1 MINLSNKTKNYHW
14 PFELDKINLY
24 AYQNNF
30 LSTKECEDIIKQGK
44 SKKLQKGNTGNN
56 NIKKKRDSNISW
68 LCPDDNPQL
77 YRKFTDTIT
86 NLNKRFFG
94 FDLHGF
100 TEGLQFTNYKAP
112 GGKYDSHVDRCYDT
126 QIRKLSAIVLLS
138 DEFEGG
144 DFELIVAD
152 DPTKLEMKKGKLFL
166 FPSFIL
172 HRVKP
177 ITKGERNSLVAWVT
191 GPNFK

>member
-1 MINLSNKTKNYHW
+1 LSNETENYHW

-24 AYQNNF
+24 AYSDNF
-30 LSTKECEDIIKQGK
+30 LSAKECEDIIKQGK
-44 SKKLQKGNTGNN
+44 SKKLQKGNTSNN
-56 NIKKKRDSNISW
+56 NINKSRRSNISW
-68 LCPDDNPQL
+68 LSPTGNFHL
-77 YRKFTDTIT
+77 YRKLTDKIIH
-86 NLNKRFFG
+86 LNKKYFG
-94 FDLHGF
+94 FDLYGL

-112 GGKYDSHVDRCYDT
+112 SGKYDSHVDRCFGS
-126 QIRKLSAIVLLS
+126 QIRKLSVVILLS
-138 DEFEGG
+138 DNFEGG
-144 DFELIVAD
+144 DFEIICGD
-152 DPTKLEMKKGKLFL
+152 KPEKLEMKKGKLFL